1 VVSGQ
6 RGQANN
12 RISELDVVLDHVQHN
27 QSATLRPSEKML
39 RLVCLNCHGL
49 GFANEALADAD
60 LVRRNFAGPSSVRI
74 PSIRMAVE
82 RDEAIRIQRLQQE
95 AASQGAVE

>member
-1 VVSGQ
+1 
-6 RGQANN
+6 
-12 RISELDVVLDHVQHN
+12 VLDHVQHN

-39 RLVCLNCHGL
+39 RPVCLNCHGL
-49 GFANEALADAD
+49 GFANEALADAE
-60 LVRRNFAGPSSVRI
+60 LVRRNFAGQSSVRI

-82 RDEAIRIQRLQQE
+82 RDEAIRIQRQQQE